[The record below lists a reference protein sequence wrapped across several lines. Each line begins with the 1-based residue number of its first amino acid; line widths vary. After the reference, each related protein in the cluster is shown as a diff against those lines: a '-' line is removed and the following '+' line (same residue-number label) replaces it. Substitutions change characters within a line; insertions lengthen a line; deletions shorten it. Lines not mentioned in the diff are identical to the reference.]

1 MSTKT
6 VDVGEAQAQF
16 KELLSLA
23 AEGTEVVIMENGAAL
38 ARIVQ
43 AAPSDG
49 PRIAG
54 LHEGAIWTSDDFDA
68 PLSESFL
75 IDTP

>member
-1 MSTKT
+1 
-6 VDVGEAQAQF
+6 
-16 KELLSLA
+16 
-23 AEGTEVVIMENGAAL
+23 MENGRAL

-75 IDTP
+75 MVSHCPHLRQSH